1 MEMMLAKKQIR
12 VIFLFEVKMGLKA
25 VGTTHNIN
33 STFGPG
39 TPNEGTGQ
47 QWFRKFCK
55 GDKSLEGEEHSGWP
69 SELTMTN

>member
-1 MEMMLAKKQIR
+1 MKMMLTKKQIQ

-39 TPNEGTGQ
+39 TAKKTYSAVIVQGVLQRGA
-47 QWFRKFCK
+47 RILKMKCIVA
-55 GDKSLEGEEHSGWP
+55 GHR
-69 SELTMTN
+69 

>member
-39 TPNEGTGQ
+39 TAKIHTV
-47 QWFRKFCK
+47 QW
-55 GDKSLEGEEHSGWP
+55 
-69 SELTMTN
+69 